1 MPRVIAAAE
10 KAGALGAFL
19 SGSGSTI
26 AAVTL
31 TRSTQSWRSHVA
43 RGKIDIAR
51 TIIITTADN
60 DGAQI
65 KLHQT
70 SESNFRWVTDLKI
83 SNSSPSTSFSDAA
96 VDFAPA
102 ILRGIL
108 YALSFIYERIVQLR
122 LYLYRKRIFRERTL
136 GCLVISIGNLTVGG
150 HGQDADRRK
159 IRARLASRRTPRRH
173 SQPRLQRACRVPS
186 KRSWLDRLQNKDVDP
201 PRVVSDGK
209 SLLLDSLTAGDEPY
223 MLAHNLKDVIVLV
236 DKDRVKSGLFA
247 IDKWKVDTLLL
258 DDGLQYLHLKHRL
271 DIVLVDRQAPFGNE
285 FLLPRGTLREPP
297 RNLRRASYI
306 FITKS
311 TGEPNDALIERI
323 RRYNRTAEIIE
334 CAHKPLYLQNIFTGE
349 QLPLE
354 RLRDTFIGSI
364 CGIAAPES
372 FEDGLRKLGARIDL
386 AKRYIDHHRYTEAEL
401 QSFINRCIRR
411 DLEMIVTTEKDAV
424 RMPRLAE
431 TE

>member
-1 MPRVIAAAE
+1 MGRRLENLEQFAIDVILEREHGIRAS
-10 KAGALGAFL
+10 L
-19 SGSGSTI
+19 
-26 AAVTL
+26 
-31 TRSTQSWRSHVA
+31 
-43 RGKIDIAR
+43 
-51 TIIITTADN
+51 
-60 DGAQI
+60 
-65 KLHQT
+65 
-70 SESNFRWVTDLKI
+70 
-83 SNSSPSTSFSDAA
+83 
-96 VDFAPA
+96 
-102 ILRGIL
+102 LRGML
-108 YALSFIYERIVQLR
+108 YGLSFVYERIVQWR
-122 LYLYRKRIFRERTL
+122 LYFYRKRVFRERTL

-150 HGQDADRRK
+150 TGKTPIVEKFARALQSGGRRVA
-159 IRARLASRRTPRRH
+159 ILSRGYKSVPR
-173 SQPRLQRACRVPS
+173 PS
-186 KRSWLDRLQNKDVDP
+186 KRSWLQRLRSDNMDP

-223 MLAHNLKDVIVLV
+223 MLAHNLKSVIVLV

-247 IDKWKVDTLLL
+247 IDNWKVDTLLL

-297 RNLRRASYI
+297 HNLRRASYI

-311 TGEPNDALIERI
+311 TGESNEQLMQRI

-334 CAHKPLYLQNIFTGE
+334 CTHKALYLQNIISGE

-354 RLRDTFIGSI
+354 RLRDTFIGSL
-364 CGIAAPES
+364 CAIAAPES

-386 AKRYIDHHRYTEAEL
+386 AKRYIDHHRYSEAEL

-424 RMPRLAE
+424 RMPRLPEAE
-431 TE
+431 VKVPIYFLRVEIEILSGQESWEHCVARICKPQPILSPERFFA